1 MINATLKDLLL
12 EKWLRQRESGSL
24 VWITKEGKVI
34 PIKELSDQ
42 HLINIVNMLIYNEQK
57 RQEAEEEE
65 NYVIM
70 SELEGDFHPF
80 WDQFLKD

>member
-1 MINATLKDLLL
+1 MINATLQDLLL
-12 EKWLRQRESGSL
+12 EKWLRRREEGSL
-24 VWITKEGKVI
+24 VWTTKEGKVI

-57 RQEAEEEE
+57 RQEAEEEKSE
-65 NYVIM
+65 IM
-70 SELEGDFHPF
+70 DHMGDFHPF

>member
-1 MINATLKDLLL
+1 MINATLQDLLL
-12 EKWLRQRESGSL
+12 EKWLRRRNEGSL
-24 VWITKEGKVI
+24 VWTTKDGKVI

-65 NYVIM
+65 NEIM
-70 SELEGDFHPF
+70 DHMGDFHPF